1 MEEGEKKAPAHDG
14 SMPSFSSSLVGGGD
28 ISWSPDSMNIPL
40 PLNMVEGVSMIP
52 SHMVEEETTYKGDLI
67 PSHDL
72 SLDVDVDDASLKSFL
87 MFQEA
92 PALNESPE
100 IRPEDD
106 DQADLPLAK
115 KRRTDVVP
123 EPHISVINPA
133 SSLDFMNFAASILE
147 DPQTKQQPQQIPNN
161 NNAATTATT
170 LIPETTTNSQPLSD
184 KDDYSTEPN
193 VDEEARARYEDK
205 RRRNRESAFKSRKR
219 KNDAIRDLG
228 ARVELLEKQLAAA
241 HEENA
246 QLRTLLARAAAAALG
261 GADANTTKSEGAG
274 KSTTCQAPEERQA
287 NTTPAVRLPLPWVA
301 LTLFLPLL
309 AASPLSEQ
317 HQLQQKVQRREQQQ
331 QLLQQ
336 PPAIVS
342 RRLRAFRARRDL
354 PWRQAVACGVG

>member
-1 MEEGEKKAPAHDG
+1 MEEGELLHA
-14 SMPSFSSSLVGGGD
+14 SSVGDGGD
-28 ISWSPDSMNIPL
+28 ISWENDSMNMNIPL
-40 PLNMVEGVSMIP
+40 NMGEGVSIIP
-52 SHMVEEETTYKGDLI
+52 SGMHIVEEEETYRGDLI

-87 MFQEA
+87 MFQES

-123 EPHISVINPA
+123 EPHISIINPA

-161 NNAATTATT
+161 NNNTATTATT

-219 KNDAIRDLG
+219 KNDAIQDLG

-287 NTTPAVRLPLPWVA
+287 NTTPAVGGADTLPTSLGGIA
-301 LTLFLPLL
+301 SLR
-309 AASPLSEQ
+309 AAPAPAEGAAAVSSSSSFSNN
-317 HQLQQKVQRREQQQ
+317 LQQSFLAVFVRFAR
-331 QLLQQ
+331 
-336 PPAIVS
+336 AATC
-342 RRLRAFRARRDL
+342 RGGRL
-354 PWRQAVACGVG
+354 WRVELGSLNF

>member
-1 MEEGEKKAPAHDG
+1 MEEEGELLHA
-14 SMPSFSSSLVGGGD
+14 SSVGDGD
-28 ISWSPDSMNIPL
+28 ISWENDSMNMNIPL
-40 PLNMVEGVSMIP
+40 PLPLNMGEGVSIMP
-52 SHMVEEETTYKGDLI
+52 SHMHIVEEEETYRGDLI

-87 MFQEA
+87 MFQES

-123 EPHISVINPA
+123 EPHISIINPA

-161 NNAATTATT
+161 NNNTATTATT
-170 LIPETTTNSQPLSD
+170 VIPETTTNSQPLSD

-219 KNDAIRDLG
+219 KNDAIQDLG